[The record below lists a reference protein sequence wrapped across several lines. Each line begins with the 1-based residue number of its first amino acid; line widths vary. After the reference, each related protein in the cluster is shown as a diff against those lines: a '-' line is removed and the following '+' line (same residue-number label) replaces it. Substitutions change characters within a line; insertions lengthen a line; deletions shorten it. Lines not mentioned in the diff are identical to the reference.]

1 MRTAW
6 KSCLGATVLVALAAC
21 SGPATTA
28 GESETTASATASS
41 PSPAPAGEGRAAYE
55 ELANHLRKNIKAY
68 DGALAALYAELG
80 VDEPSLRTIHELA
93 GDASDACR
101 NLQEAIE
108 TATWPKDI
116 AKAASDMSGELTKLA
131 RFYDKMSA
139 ADSPDQAMDIIEL
152 VETKYDRV
160 PAAKVAYALGLR

>member
-21 SGPATTA
+21 SGPANPM
-28 GESETTASATASS
+28 GENATTASSMASS
-41 PSPAPAGEGRAAYE
+41 PAPTAAGEERAAHQ
-55 ELANHLRKNIKAY
+55 ELADALRSDIKAY

-80 VDEPSLRTIHELA
+80 VDEPSLKTIHELA
-93 GDASDACR
+93 DSASDACR
-101 NLQEAIE
+101 DLQESID

-116 AKAASDMSGELTKLA
+116 AGAATDMSGELTKLA

-152 VETKYDRV
+152 VEKKYDRV